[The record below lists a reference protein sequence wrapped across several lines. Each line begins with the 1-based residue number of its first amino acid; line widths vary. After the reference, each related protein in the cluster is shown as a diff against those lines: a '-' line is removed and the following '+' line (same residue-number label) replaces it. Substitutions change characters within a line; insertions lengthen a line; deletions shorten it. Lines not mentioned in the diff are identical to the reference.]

1 MSCGSSQ
8 SSCFLCRCAELLD
21 SCQFAQFWTLY
32 KTLESNESL
41 LPMVESGTDRLCQS
55 IATVLALS
63 YRTAPL
69 SVVTSALHTDNVAKY
84 VESVNGDTVSFPAT
98 PDNTKRGRVFQEG
111 VTFTEIATLMSK
123 TRAAKE

>member
-8 SSCFLCRCAELLD
+8 STCFVFRCAELLD
-21 SCQFAQFWTLY
+21 SCRFAEFWTLY

-41 LPMVESGTDRLCQS
+41 LPLVKSGTDHLCQS
-55 IATVLALS
+55 IASVLALS

-69 SVVTSALHTDNVAKY
+69 SVVTCALHTDNVAKY
-84 VESVNGDTVSFPAT
+84 VESVNGDTVSFAAT
-98 PDNTKRGRVFQEG
+98 ADNTKRGRVFQEG

-123 TRAAKE
+123 TRVAKE